1 MEKITIIGLG
11 HIGGS
16 FAKDIREHGLAHTL
30 IGVEANP
37 EHAQLAL
44 DLGLVDRVEEMEPAI
59 SGADLI
65 ILTIPVDAMRSVLP
79 QVLDLMRP
87 DQVVMDAGST
97 KEVLIDAVKEHP
109 LRRRYVASHPMA
121 GRENS
126 GPAAAIS
133 GLFAGKCSV
142 ICNRPSS
149 DADAVD
155 MVIALYEALGM
166 RMVELEAHEHDLHA
180 AYVSHISHISSFALA
195 LTVLAKEKDEK
206 RIFQLASGGFDSTVR
221 LAKSSPDMWV
231 PIFRQ
236 NRDNVLDVLDEHINV
251 LSRFRSLLIK
261 RDFDTFHELIDQA
274 NHIRK
279 ILK

>member
-1 MEKITIIGLG
+1 
-11 HIGGS
+11 
-16 FAKDIREHGLAHTL
+16 
-30 IGVEANP
+30 
-37 EHAQLAL
+37 
-44 DLGLVDRVEEMEPAI
+44 MEPAI

-155 MVIALYEALGM
+155 MVIALYEALGDADGG
-166 RMVELEAHEHDLHA
+166 VGGSWHDLHA
-180 AYVSHISHISSFALA
+180 AYVSTPFPHLIVCPGSNG
-195 LTVLAKEKDEK
+195 TGK
-206 RIFQLASGGFDSTVR
+206 RKG
-221 LAKSSPDMWV
+221 
-231 PIFRQ
+231 
-236 NRDNVLDVLDEHINV
+236 
-251 LSRFRSLLIK
+251 
-261 RDFDTFHELIDQA
+261 
-274 NHIRK
+274 
-279 ILK
+279 

>member
-44 DLGLVDRVEEMEPAI
+44 DLGLVDRVEEMQPAI

-221 LAKSSPDMWV
+221 LAKSSPD
-231 PIFRQ
+231 
-236 NRDNVLDVLDEHINV
+236 
-251 LSRFRSLLIK
+251 
-261 RDFDTFHELIDQA
+261 
-274 NHIRK
+274 
-279 ILK
+279 